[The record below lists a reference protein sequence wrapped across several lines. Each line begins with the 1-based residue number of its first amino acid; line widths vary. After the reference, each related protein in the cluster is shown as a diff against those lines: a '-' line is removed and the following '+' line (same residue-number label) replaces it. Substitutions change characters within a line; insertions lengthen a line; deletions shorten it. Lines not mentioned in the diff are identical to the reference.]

1 MATVNSI
8 IARVLKRVL
17 HLLRPG
23 IKHDLHC
30 GVKTVYEAIVDLWN
44 AVIETQTVVNK
55 NAEEMESFS
64 AEMKAWA
71 EEFRAE
77 VLATIH
83 GSSVVYGKPQID
95 KVLYDGAINA
105 DGGTAHVSSLTWHQ
119 SRTTRYSDGTVQ
131 EDVINGNME
140 TPGVSLEF
148 MKLEGVGEVDA
159 STGAVTAPASTN
171 TQPSTAA
178 VVLPRIVANGVASD
192 DAVSERV
199 TVGLGAA
206 YLTLKPN
213 SDLSNVAADGGTFRI
228 DVEKSKGAVVNVTC
242 EGATSVT
249 FDEEN
254 SQIVIVIPSGA
265 DGRSFSLKVNSN
277 LIGFAEKVVTIT
289 RKPQQAAVMIDGYY
303 GYVKG
308 AEGVTSVDNVTEAVM
323 SALNSNTQ
331 EAIEHIQTVQVHTSD
346 HRNAYN
352 VDMPEYFGYSIAYF
366 LLANNGSSN
375 YKMVNCQQ
383 EYGGD
388 VPVSGDYG
396 YVNDELVT
404 YKDKQYRLYAFV
416 AIGGGQNFNFAMK
429 NK

>member
-1 MATVNSI
+1 MATGNSI

-44 AVIETQTVVNK
+44 AVIETQNVVNK

-71 EEFRAE
+71 ETFRAE

-131 EDVINGNME
+131 EDVINGNLE

-206 YLTLKPN
+206 YLRLKPN
-213 SDLSNVAADGGTFRI
+213 SAFEVTAAGGKITI
-228 DVEKSKGAVVNVTC
+228 PVEKSKGAEVNVTC

-265 DGRSFSLKVNSN
+265 AGATFSLNVNSN
-277 LIGFAEKVVTIT
+277 LTGFAELTNTIT
-289 RKPQQAAVMIDGYY
+289 RKPQEAAVMIDGYY

-331 EAIEHIQTVQVHTSD
+331 EEITHIQTVQVHTAD
-346 HRNAYN
+346 HLNAYN